1 MMLLIKLKICGVP
14 KKCRI
19 VFKQNSYARLKAND
33 NLSAW
38 FWIEWA
44 EWDCEASQEEATQL

>member
-19 VFKQNSYARLKAND
+19 VFKQNSYARQKAND